1 MQRVPVLSKRGLPL
15 MPTKPSR
22 ARRWLKEG
30 KAKIVYNDLGIF
42 QIQLTKY
49 AGEETQQIVVGVD
62 PGKLY
67 TGIGVQSAKFTL
79 WLAHLQ
85 LPFKTVTERMEQRAL
100 MRRGRRGRR
109 INRKIAFKFRAHRQK
124 RFDNRRGC
132 KIPPSIRANR
142 DLEWRVL
149 DELTLIFPFE
159 TVAYEVIKAR
169 GDKGFSPV
177 MVGQVW
183 QLERL
188 EAFGDVKQVQGW
200 ETAQI
205 RTQLGLEKQKHS
217 KGDAIPAT
225 HAVDGVALA
234 CSAFIK
240 YGIIDRHS
248 RGWRGDVTITPAP
261 FAIIRRPP
269 VSRRQLHLMVPAK
282 GGARRKYGGTV
293 TRHGFRK
300 GDYVEATQGSKT
312 YKGWVSG
319 DTEKQVSVSDANW
332 KRLGQFSKNKVR
344 LIRRSTGLILTA
356 TLIRSRRFPLS
367 FSKLSFPHTD
377 FTYDKTGN

>member
-1 MQRVPVLSKRGLPL
+1 
-15 MPTKPSR
+15 MPTKSSR
-22 ARRWLKEG
+22 ARRWIKEG
-30 KAKIVYNDLGIF
+30 KARIVHNDLRIF
-42 QIQLTKY
+42 QIQLTVD
-49 AGEETQQIVVGVD
+49 AGEETQPIVVGVE
-62 PGKLY
+62 PGKLF

-85 LPFKTVTERMEQRAL
+85 LPFKTVKDRMEQRSM
-100 MRRGRRGRR
+100 MRRTRRGRR
-109 INRKIAFKFRAHRQK
+109 INRSCAFNLRAHRQK
-124 RFDNRRGC
+124 RFNNRKAR
-132 KIPPSIRANR
+132 KVPPSIRANR

-149 DELTLIFPFE
+149 DELHKIFPFE
-159 TVAYEVIKAR
+159 IVVYEVIKAR

-188 EAFGDVKQVQGW
+188 EAFGEVKRIQGW

-225 HAVDGVALA
+225 HAVDGIAA
-234 CSAFIK
+234 SCSAFIK

-248 RGWRGDVTITPAP
+248 MGWKGEVTITSAP
-261 FAIIRRPP
+261 FAVIRRTP
-269 VSRRQLHLMVPAK
+269 VSRRQLHLTVPIK
-282 GGARRKYGGTV
+282 GGVRRKYGGTV

-312 YKGWVSG
+312 YRGWVSG
-319 DTEKQVSVSDANW
+319 DTLSSVSVSDAYW

-344 LIRRSTGLILTA
+344 LIRRSTGLIVTNQ
-356 TLIRSRRFPLS
+356 
-367 FSKLSFPHTD
+367 SKAVL
-377 FTYDKTGN
+377 